1 MKDITSITVF
11 VALLCLSTAAA
22 PPTRTTASQAGSA
35 PNSPAIT
42 ESTAGLQAQI
52 GAILRAA
59 KDKHSQQFESLMSD
73 LKIPDSANW
82 FKSRFGDDA
91 GIKLAAAYEERWAS
105 YQERVSSIFR
115 KERGGKDISATEFSA
130 SSPGPT
136 IILTALREAKAPLNV
151 YTAEVQL
158 KRYGESVL
166 PGVYV
171 YVAGAFRIINSAT
184 LYELPGA
191 KPMRIRLAPNAA
203 LGSLVYQVN
212 PTPPPDPH
220 MQGTVILHIV
230 IDVDG
235 NVSQIDAVSGPR
247 ELVEA
252 ATNAVRQW
260 RYRPMMLNGDP
271 VEVDTT
277 VAVVFAYGG

>member
-1 MKDITSITVF
+1 M
-11 VALLCLSTAAA
+11 
-22 PPTRTTASQAGSA
+22 
-35 PNSPAIT
+35 
-42 ESTAGLQAQI
+42 
-52 GAILRAA
+52 
-59 KDKHSQQFESLMSD
+59 
-73 LKIPDSANW
+73 
-82 FKSRFGDDA
+82 
-91 GIKLAAAYEERWAS
+91 
-105 YQERVSSIFR
+105 
-115 KERGGKDISATEFSA
+115 
-130 SSPGPT
+130 
-136 IILTALREAKAPLNV
+136 ILTALREAKAPLNV

-171 YVAGAFRIINSAT
+171 YVAGAFRIINWAT

-191 KPMRIRLAPNAA
+191 KPMRIRLAPNAV